1 MFLNELNKSEG
12 IIFLQLVKA
21 LANVDN
27 CFEKEEQELYKD
39 YLDELKIKDEEV
51 QDSDLDKIYNELSA
65 SSERVKNIIYFEL
78 VGLALV
84 DGEYEDE
91 EVDFLEV
98 VGEKLNIPRYKKIS
112 FANYFYNFVDIYKFS
127 TVDAE
132 SKVKLLREQAEKLL
146 A

>member
-12 IIFLQLVKA
+12 ISFLQLVKA